1 MQIKKRLVNKVIK
14 RHSSFDARDWNSCE
28 QFLISKGGYLSQK
41 TQEIKEKKIVYIN
54 PWEKYSDPMRKYD
67 LAFL

>member
-1 MQIKKRLVNKVIK
+1 MLGIGILA
-14 RHSSFDARDWNSCE
+14 SSFL
-28 QFLISKGGYLSQK
+28 FLGGYLSQK

-54 PWEKYSDPMRKYD
+54 PWEKYSDPMRKYY